1 MSDISHLDYVRTLS
15 PWIKAARKYLY
26 RLPGAPDRM
35 CYGLGNHGHWA
46 LQANNTAL
54 SAFAVLAV
62 DPATDPDLT
71 GMSRDEL
78 LTTALAMLR
87 FALHGHH
94 AGGGTTTDGES
105 WGHSWI
111 SALCI
116 ERVMH
121 AVEALDSHLTDEDR
135 DLLRRMLISES
146 NWLMDNYEIVA
157 GEVKNNKPE
166 SNMWNGALLHRTAMM
181 YPDASRADEYCQ
193 KGTRFLVNA
202 TSIPSDAESGVL
214 IEGQPVSEWHVGANF
229 FESYACN
236 HHGYMNVGYIVI
248 TLSNAAMLHFS
259 YRNLGLEA
267 PEALYHHLRDVWPLV
282 KTCTFPDGRL
292 MRIGGDT
299 RVRYCY
305 CQDYCI
311 PVWLMMR
318 DRYGETD
325 CEAFEAGWL
334 KQVRAEMTANGDG
347 TFMGE
352 RLRCMEDVSPLYF
365 TRLEGDKAVTLSMGA
380 YWRRHYAEFADVP
393 AAVDQPALLEQ
404 WEDDYHGATM
414 VKGPRR
420 AASWIWCAAE
430 RPQGL
435 CLLPDASDMA
445 EWRTNLAG
453 RITGGGLANTPVIES
468 HNHHLFPGGFAN
480 CGTFRTRAEGH
491 FAEGEVPQD
500 VARTCAAFAALPDG
514 CTVVGLQRATV
525 LSRAFLREV
534 KGMLLQIPNDI
545 FNGKIRRYF
554 SANGAV
560 EVAGCDGVK
569 ETLELSSWLNIDDRM
584 GVVSLYGGDQLLVH
598 RPGKRQIAIKS
609 GQWYEHVTFGDAEAA
624 LYADEICLG
633 VCHHSGLKPYEAG
646 AVLFDIG
653 FALQPDT
660 GHEATRAWCEQARN
674 TGIRVVSAGDGTRWA
689 AVPGVDG
696 NLYLVL
702 ANFADTPAQVLVT
715 GDEITGATCLAD
727 GVSAQAEDG
736 EISLVIPPVTC
747 HVFRLSSCTEG

>member
-1 MSDISHLDYVRTLS
+1 MSGISHADYVRTLS
-15 PWIKAARKYLY
+15 PWINAARPYLY
-26 RLPGAPDRM
+26 RLPEAPERM

-62 DPATDPDLT
+62 DPATDPVLT

-78 LTTALAMLR
+78 LATALGMLR
-87 FALHGHH
+87 FALHSHH
-94 AGGGTTTDGES
+94 AGDGGTTDGDS

-111 SALCI
+111 SALCL

-121 AVEALDSHLTDEDR
+121 AVEALDAHLTDQDR
-135 DLLRRMLISES
+135 DMLRRMLISES
-146 NWLMDNYEIVA
+146 NWLMDHYEIVA

-166 SNMWNGALLHRTAMM
+166 SNMWNGALLHRTALL
-181 YPDASRADEYCQ
+181 YPDAQRADEYGE
-193 KGTRFLVNA
+193 KGTQFLVNA
-202 TSIPSDAESGVL
+202 TSIPSDAGSAAL
-214 IEGQPVSEWHVGANF
+214 IEGRPVSEWHVGANF

-259 YRNLGLEA
+259 YRNLGVEA
-267 PEALYHHLRDVWPLV
+267 PEALYHHLQDVWPLV

-318 DRYGETD
+318 DRYGDAD
-325 CEAFEAGWL
+325 CEAFESGWL
-334 KQVRAEMTANGDG
+334 KQVSAEMAANDDG

-380 YWRRHYAEFADVP
+380 YWRRRYAEFADVP
-393 AAVDQPALLEQ
+393 VASEQPEALEQ

-435 CLLPDASDMA
+435 CLPPDASDMA

-453 RITGGGLANTPVIES
+453 RVAGAGLANTPVVES
-468 HNHHLFPGGFAN
+468 HNHRLFPGGFAN

-491 FAEGEVPQD
+491 FAEGEMPQD
-500 VARTCAAFAALPDG
+500 VARTCVAFAALPDG
-514 CTVVGLQRATV
+514 RTVVGLQRATA
-525 LSRAFLREV
+525 LNRAFLREV

-545 FNGKIRRYF
+545 FNGKTRRYF
-554 SANGAV
+554 SGKGV
-560 EVAGCDGVK
+560 VDVAGCDGVC
-569 ETLELSSWLNIDDRM
+569 ETLELSSWMNIDDRM
-584 GVVSLYGGDQLLVH
+584 GVVALHGGESLLVH

-609 GQWYEHVTFGDAEAA
+609 GQWYAHATYGDAEAA

-633 VCHHSGLKPYEAG
+633 KCHHSELASYDAG
-646 AVLFDIG
+646 TALFDIG
-653 FALQPDT
+653 FALLPDT
-660 GHEATRAWCEQARN
+660 GHEETRVWREQADALD
-674 TGIRVVSAGDGTRWA
+674 IRPCPDDDDVRCVI
-689 AVPGVDG
+689 VPGVDG
-696 NLYLVL
+696 QVYAVA
-702 ANFADTPAQVLVT
+702 ANFSDASSELL
-715 GDEITGATCLAD
+715 ITGCGDDPAMRLTD
-727 GVSAQAEDG
+727 GRSVAAQDDSIRLE
-736 EISLVIPPVTC
+736 LPPVTC
-747 HVFRLSSCTEG
+747 EVFRL